1 MGKQSPVVSHP
12 SREALPADAHDDHVE
27 QAQSGR
33 QPPFGHHPTAGRQS
47 TIVNAASTAANRPSA
62 ASRRGSARFAETSP
76 DPARDRHE
84 AGGAPS
90 ARRQTPAAA
99 KQPAPARSAQPRALN
114 LDRLIHERLR
124 LGIVSALAVNE
135 RLSFTDLKRLLDT
148 TDGNLSVHA
157 RKLEDAQYIACDK
170 SFDGRVPR
178 TEYRLTAAGRRAL
191 EKYLVHMEALI
202 EAVKEGK

>member
-1 MGKQSPVVSHP
+1 MGKQSSV
-12 SREALPADAHDDHVE
+12 AD
-27 QAQSGR
+27 R
-33 QPPFGHHPTAGRQS
+33 QPPVSGHFPAGRQS
-47 TIVNAASTAANRPSA
+47 TVAAGRSTAA
-62 ASRRGSARFAETSP
+62 SRQA
-76 DPARDRHE
+76 
-84 AGGAPS
+84 S
-90 ARRQTPAAA
+90 ARRQMPAA
-99 KQPAPARSAQPRALN
+99 KPPARSAQPRALN

-135 RLSFTDLKRLLDT
+135 CLSFTDLKRLLDT

-157 RKLEDAQYIACDK
+157 RKLEEAEYITCDK

-202 EAVKEGK
+202 RAVRE